1 MGTDGSTDHHLLHC
15 RGIIHHSLK
24 PSDVLTIHSCT
35 VHYSFSVQVGKP
47 NVGENRP
54 SRVKA
59 DITIELT
66 VNDTVKRE
74 WEGTM
79 SKHVS
84 TPCTSNNFTQT
95 FSITGWF
102 YVHI

>member
-1 MGTDGSTDHHLLHC
+1 MFVCCNL
-15 RGIIHHSLK
+15 
-24 PSDVLTIHSCT
+24 
-35 VHYSFSVQVGKP
+35 QVGKP

-74 WEGTM
+74 WESG
-79 SKHVS
+79 
-84 TPCTSNNFTQT
+84 
-95 FSITGWF
+95 
-102 YVHI
+102 